1 MTGEK
6 IKARPDILTEIGDTL
21 IVADYKSCESGM
33 YFVTACDEGSP
44 AGEGIWYKKVVV
56 IAECYVSP
64 NGSITFT
71 WYEGTREYDITDIVT
86 AWIQIDYPEP
96 FDMDV

>member
-1 MTGEK
+1 MVK
-6 IKARPDILTEIGDTL
+6 QWRPIKMLKP
-21 IVADYKSCESGM
+21 KESGM
-33 YFVTACDEGSP
+33 YFVTACDGGSP
-44 AGEGIWYKKVVV
+44 AGEGIWYGKVVV

-64 NGSITFT
+64 DGSITFT